1 MMSTPLRAQEPWPW
15 PFSLSELTAGL
26 RRYLD
31 DPTLAI
37 TQVQPAAMPD
47 RLPSIGRVRAVEV
60 EYSGAKGDSRQ
71 RLVVKEPQGT
81 TRTGLAGAGRR
92 EIGVYRSLAS
102 ELPLDVPTLVA
113 ASSSGDWLLMEE
125 IELERTPTQWRAGDY
140 QMAIEKLINLHD
152 RFWGL
157 EEDLTTFTWLGHP
170 LRADFE
176 VHVAVAAKA
185 IQRIVHK
192 GEPAPIASH
201 PERMSVL
208 ATLTTMAERVVE
220 PLIEQPATLLHGDYW
235 PGNIMVDKKGHMV
248 VLDWQL
254 TGIGPGII
262 DLLVFVNKSIWW
274 FDPLPLAAD
283 EVVALYRQAIMHR
296 TGIKWRDS
304 DWDVL
309 WDHALMWRFLQEWVD
324 LLAATP
330 PSLLEAQAKML
341 DEVWL
346 EPVSRAVSQRL
357 GA

>member
-1 MMSTPLRAQEPWPW
+1 MMSSSLRTQEPWPW

-37 TQVQPAAMPD
+37 TQVQSVAMPD
-47 RLPSIGRVRAVEV
+47 RLPSIGRVRAVKV
-60 EYSGAKGDSRQ
+60 DFSGARGDSSQ
-71 RLVVKEPQGT
+71 RLVAKEPQGT

-102 ELPLDVPTLVA
+102 ELPLQVPALVA
-113 ASSSGDWLLMEE
+113 ASTSGDWLLMEE
-125 IELERTPTQWRAGDY
+125 ILLQRNPNQWEASDY
-140 QMAIEKLINLHD
+140 QQAIEQLINLHD

-176 VHVAVAAKA
+176 VHVAAAAKA
-185 IQRIVHK
+185 IQGIVHK

-208 ATLTTMAERVVE
+208 ATLTTMADQVIA
-220 PLIEQPATLLHGDYW
+220 PLLEQPATLLHGDYW
-235 PGNIMVDKKGHMV
+235 PGNIIINKNKDQV

-274 FDPLPLAAD
+274 FDPLPLGTED
-283 EVVALYRQAIMHR
+283 IVDLYRQAIKKR
-296 TGIKWRDS
+296 TGLQWS
-304 DWDVL
+304 DKEWAVL

-330 PSLLEAQAKML
+330 PPLLEAQAKML

-346 EPVSRAVSQRL
+346 DPVSQAVSERL